1 MMNNLLLGI
10 CFIIAAS
17 ILGSSFEAGKKYDNI
32 NKMTIQVKGFASKDI
47 VSDLG
52 TWSGNF
58 NVTNPDLK
66 QAFSDIQ
73 IIKSKVLTFFNN
85 MGVETNKIQFSA
97 INTETLYEQVK
108 ADYGYVPSNTV
119 IGYKLNQ
126 MISIELADVKKIEE
140 ISKLST
146 NLIEQGINFDSH
158 SPQYFYTKIEE
169 LKLEMLANSAT
180 DAKNRAEKLADNTD
194 AEVGNLISASQG
206 VFQITS
212 KNSQEISSYGMYD
225 TYSIDKTISAVITAE
240 FEVK

>member
-1 MMNNLLLGI
+1 MNNLLLGI
-10 CFIIAAS
+10 CFIITAS